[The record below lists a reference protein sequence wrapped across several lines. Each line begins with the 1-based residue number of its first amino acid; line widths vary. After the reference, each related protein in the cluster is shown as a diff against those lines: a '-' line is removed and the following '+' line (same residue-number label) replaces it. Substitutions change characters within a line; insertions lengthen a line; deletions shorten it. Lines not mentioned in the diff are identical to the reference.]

1 MIVNQYALKR
11 QVTVLALLILIV
23 VAGVYCYLTLPRE
36 SFPDITIPY
45 VFVTTT
51 YEGVAPEDM
60 EELITIPIE
69 RKLKGIDDVEEIRS
83 TSAEG
88 LSTVAIKFLPKVDID
103 DALQKVRDKVDQAK
117 NDLPAEL
124 EDDPV
129 IKEVNF
135 SDMPV
140 IRVVLSGPLSLR
152 RLQNLAEDIQDRIE
166 SIAGVLEARLSGG
179 LEREIHVEFDLDR
192 VGAYNVPFSSIV
204 GSVTNSNVNMPS
216 GSMDIGEGKYLV
228 RVPEDFQ
235 HPSEIYSI
243 VAFVRDGK
251 PVYLRDVATIK
262 DAFKDPLTRSRINQ
276 EKSVTIAV
284 LKRSGENIVRV
295 TDEVKRVINEMRPE
309 LPQTLKIDLTADQ
322 SNDVRLMVSDLENN
336 IISGLILVLAV
347 IFVFIGGQSAI
358 FVALAIPYS
367 MFITFIL
374 LTGFNITLNM
384 VVLFSLILALGM
396 LVDNGIVIVENI
408 YRHMQQGATRQ
419 EAAAVGTDQVAWPVI
434 TSTLTTLGAFA
445 PMLFWPGIMGEFM
458 GFLPQ
463 TLIMALS
470 ASLFVALII
479 NPVLSARYQKVKVT
493 ASTLNATEKE
503 PLIKRFYLSILK
515 WSLRHRLI
523 VIASAVILLIGATMG
538 YVFFGK
544 GVEFFPETEPRRA
557 YVNIKAP
564 EGTNLDASD
573 KLVAQIEKIVA
584 PYDDIRYIISNI
596 GAVGGDPFSHGGTGT
611 HISRVV
617 LDFKDFHDRSRP
629 SSEII
634 KEVRQ
639 KILNTVYGADIQV
652 EKEQEGP
659 PTGPPINIEIS
670 GEDILLL
677 GELAAHVRRIIKDIP
692 GLVDLKD
699 NFVRGKPEIR
709 VRVDKEKA
717 ALMGLDTYT
726 IAYTVKSAI
735 NGVKAGVYREG
746 KDEYDIIARLPE
758 NDRNSI
764 KSLKRITV
772 SGPQGEPIPLT
783 SLATVSLGSGIGAIM
798 RLDQKRVVTVS
809 GDVSGRLAND
819 VIKDIKARLSQ
830 KMDWPRGYRYRFT
843 GEQQEQAKAQ
853 AFLSKAFFACIAII
867 LLILFT
873 QFNSFITPLIIMAS
887 VLFSL
892 IGVFIGLLATGTAF
906 GIIMTGIGVI
916 SLAGVV
922 VNNAIV
928 LIDYINQ
935 LMDRGMASTEALLRA
950 GSVRFRPVMLTAITT
965 ILGLVPMATGVSFDF
980 RKMALDIG
988 GESSQWW
995 GPMAVA
1001 VIFGLGFAT
1010 LLTLIL
1016 VPVLC
1021 SLAHSL
1027 RRR

>member
-11 QVTVLALLILIV
+11 QVTVLALLVLMVI
-23 VAGVYCYLTLPRE
+23 AGIYCYATLPRE

-135 SDMPV
+135 SDLPV
-140 IRVVLSGPLSLR
+140 IRVVLSGPFSLR
-152 RLQNLAEDIQDRIE
+152 RLQNLAEDIQDRLE

-216 GSMDIGEGKYLV
+216 GSMDIGEGRYLV

-235 HPSEIYSI
+235 HPSEIFSI

-295 TDEVKRVINEMRPE
+295 TDEVKRVINEMRPA

-347 IFVFIGGQSAI
+347 IFVFIGGQSAV

-367 MFITFIL
+367 MFITFML

-408 YRHMQQGATRQ
+408 YRHMQQGQTRQ
-419 EAAAVGTDQVAWPVI
+419 EAAALGTDQVAWPVI
-434 TSTLTTLGAFA
+434 TSTLTTLGAFV

-470 ASLFVALII
+470 ASLFVALVI
-479 NPVLSARYQKVKVT
+479 NPVLSARYQKVKT
-493 ASTLNATEKE
+493 TQSTQNPTGKE
-503 PLIKRFYLSILK
+503 PLIKRLYVALLK
-515 WSLRHRLI
+515 WSLNHRLMVI
-523 VIASAVILLIGATMG
+523 VSAVLLLVIATLG

-544 GVEFFPETEPRRA
+544 GVEFFPQTEPRRA

-564 EGTNLDASD
+564 EGTNLDTSD

-584 PYDDIRYIISNI
+584 PYEDIRYVISNI
-596 GAVGGDPFSHGGTGT
+596 GAVGGDPFSQGGTGT

-617 LDFKDFHDRSRP
+617 LDFKDFHDRFRP

-639 KILNTVYGADIQV
+639 KILNTVYGAEVQV

-670 GEDILLL
+670 GENILVL
-677 GELAAHVRRIIKDIP
+677 GELAARARRVIKDIA

-772 SGPQGEPIPLT
+772 SGPGGEPIPLT
-783 SLATVSLGSGIGAIM
+783 SLAAVSLGSGIGAIM
-798 RLDQKRVVTVS
+798 RLDQKRVVTIS

-819 VIKDIKARLSQ
+819 VIKDINARLSQ
-830 KMDWPRGYRYRFT
+830 KMNWPKGYRYRFT

-853 AFLSKAFFACIAII
+853 TFLSKAFFACIALI
-867 LLILFT
+867 LLILLT

-892 IGVFIGLLATGTAF
+892 IGVFIGLLVTGTAF

-935 LMDRGMASTEALLRA
+935 LMARGLASTEALLRA

-965 ILGLVPMATGVSFDF
+965 ILGLLPMATGVSLDF

-995 GPMAVA
+995 GSMAVA

-1021 SLAHSL
+1021 SLAHGL
-1027 RRR
+1027 RSR

>member
-479 NPVLSARYQKVKVT
+479 NPVLSARYQKVKAT